1 MRAFVFLLLGA
12 AIAIG
17 VLIMTNVITVEQIQ
31 AGRLPDIDVTV
42 RDPGQLPE
50 YEVKTGDVNV
60 TTETKTIEVPE
71 VEVTPAE

>member
-17 VLIMTNVITVEQIQ
+17 VLIMTDVISVEQIQ

-42 RDPGQLPE
+42 RDAGQLPE
-50 YEVKTGDVNV
+50 YEVKTGDVDV

-71 VEVTPAE
+71 VEVSPAP